1 MTRRTLLVIAGWFG
15 AAVLAVLIGMGAVRV
30 IGDGLTSEA
39 GRPRSEAEVAQTLA
53 ARGVPSALSSV
64 PPTVSPEVSSAVET
78 PPRQDP
84 PAADPS
90 VTASAPPRVPVA
102 PSTSTGTGAAPAPTA
117 ATRSFRTRGGTV
129 VARCEAGRVEIVA
142 MSPLSGFAVHERDQG
157 PRAQAEG
164 EFRGTADE
172 HDRVRVRVTCT
183 AGRPVL
189 TERSDD

>member
-1 MTRRTLLVIAGWFG
+1 MTRRTLLVTAGWLG
-15 AAVLAVLIGMGAVRV
+15 AAVLAVLIGLGAVRV

-64 PPTVSPEVSSAVET
+64 PSTVSPEVSSAGET
-78 PPRQDP
+78 APGQDP
-84 PAADPS
+84 SAADPS
-90 VTASAPPRVPVA
+90 ATASAPPRVPVA
-102 PSTSTGTGAAPAPTA
+102 PTTSAAPAPTA
-117 ATRSFRTRGGTV
+117 TARSFRTRGGTV
-129 VARCEAGRVEIVA
+129 VARCEAGRAEIVA
-142 MSPLSGFAVHERDQG
+142 MSPLSGYAVHERDQG

-172 HDRVRVRVTCT
+172 HDRVRVRVTCS

-189 TERSDD
+189 SERSDD